1 MEQIVY
7 ILRRCACRYTPTVR
21 IVRMLDPD
29 ALVAKFGDWSRPYA
43 DAVIPA
49 LHQYGKEH
57 TQVSLRRGAN
67 DEEAIL
73 TIKTSTRANDAKF
86 NDSTKNSMIPTC
98 MLDTAKVNEIRSDH
112 DAFKRQCIEVVV
124 WPKMRLIEYTFAD
137 IDKSISAQI
146 KARHCCCT
154 WHPDSHLRDVV
165 TPACDGD
172 MHINER
178 LHQTDVKRIR
188 HIVSLYLLSS
198 TEVPAFRVYIEDEG
212 ALLVFVGVRRMSLSW
227 CMHLIRQADIGVE
240 RVQVT
245 DNEIRFT
252 MSQCF
257 DDTTA
262 PVSGPIRTCARA
274 RRASDKHAH
283 ENSIIGRIRRG
294 LSYIL

>member
-1 MEQIVY
+1 VRI
-7 ILRRCACRYTPTVR
+7 VR

-73 TIKTSTRANDAKF
+73 TIKTSTRANE
-86 NDSTKNSMIPTC
+86 C

-137 IDKSISAQI
+137 IDKSTSAQI
-146 KARHCCCT
+146 KAKHCCCT
-154 WHPDSHLRDVV
+154 WHPDSQLRDVV

-245 DNEIRFT
+245 DNAIRFT

-262 PVSGPIRTCARA
+262 PVSGPIRTGARA
-274 RRASDKHAH
+274 RRASDRADCSAH
-283 ENSIIGRIRRG
+283 ETSIIGRIRRG